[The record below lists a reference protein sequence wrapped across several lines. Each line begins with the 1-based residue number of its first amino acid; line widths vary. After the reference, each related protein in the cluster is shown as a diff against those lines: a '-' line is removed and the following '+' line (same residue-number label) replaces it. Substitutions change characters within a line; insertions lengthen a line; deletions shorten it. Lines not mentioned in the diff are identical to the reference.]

1 MKLKKPSVQNPK
13 VKKIVEA
20 AGHSLDDAV
29 NAIKESGLPNAPI
42 ITSIAEMT
50 GLKKKSL
57 CRRLSRCKQV
67 SLR

>member
-13 VKKIVEA
+13 VKKIVETA
-20 AGHSLDDAV
+20 SHSLDDAV

-50 GLKKKSL
+50 GLKRKIL
-57 CRRLSRCKQV
+57 CSWLSRCKQG